1 LPQDPGAAGKSQV
14 AYHTKML
21 RGFTVKSELV
31 TGEKALRADPLA
43 SQVNISNVRFVKAHW
58 NPTAIDELMKFPFGA
73 HDDIVDAMSDA
84 FRICTDSGLGFY

>member
-1 LPQDPGAAGKSQV
+1 
-14 AYHTKML
+14 ML